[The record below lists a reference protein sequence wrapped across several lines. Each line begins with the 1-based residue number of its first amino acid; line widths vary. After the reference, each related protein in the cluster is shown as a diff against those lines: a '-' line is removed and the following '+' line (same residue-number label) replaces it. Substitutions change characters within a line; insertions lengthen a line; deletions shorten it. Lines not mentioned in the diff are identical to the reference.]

1 MKVILPPAPGQ
12 YDPRIAQS
20 TNYEIAQAFG
30 RVRAV
35 GEDVEI
41 DAARLI
47 LTSPNGTR
55 FSVTVANDGTL
66 SATSL

>member
-1 MKVILPPAPGQ
+1 MNLPKVPETYSPFVERERNRTIERLFKFFRRT
-12 YDPRIAQS
+12 D
-20 TNYEIAQAFG
+20 N
-30 RVRAV
+30 
-35 GEDVEI
+35 DVEI
-41 DAARLI
+41 GDNRLI